1 MGDFCHRAWTR
12 TPNSDNSNNEFI
24 VNPDGSRNN
33 NNANNTNGVAPDYK
47 KRQHRVSP
55 FQGLKAVQ
63 PCKERSS
70 ILPKREN
77 DHAAMSDGDSMPFGF
92 ADLMQA
98 VKECRR
104 NVLWKDS
111 VAGFSLNRIMDCD
124 RLMKEL
130 ENGTYRLSSYTCFQV
145 HEPKDRDIVA
155 TNIRDRVVQRALCD
169 TYLYAAMTAGF
180 IPDNMACQIGKGT
193 TACRK
198 RMKQYAG
205 EAIRRYGERCYVMKV
220 DVKGYFANTTHNV
233 AKAAVAK
240 RVDNVW
246 ARKYVFNLIDSFHG
260 ITGDHCGIG
269 LGSQIS
275 QLIELEVPDDI
286 DHEAK
291 RITDLYIRYMDDMVA
306 FGTKEQMKRLRDLIV
321 SGLGRLGLRT
331 SDKKTY
337 VAKFRSLQFLGF
349 NYYVRNGRVEMKP
362 IKGKE
367 YQERRK
373 LRRQLEI
380 MPLEKVDKAF
390 ESWKANARQGTDF
403 NVIRRMNKYYAITR
417 RAYARNQAQGC

>member
-1 MGDFCHRAWTR
+1 
-12 TPNSDNSNNEFI
+12 
-24 VNPDGSRNN
+24 
-33 NNANNTNGVAPDYK
+33 
-47 KRQHRVSP
+47 
-55 FQGLKAVQ
+55 
-63 PCKERSS
+63 
-70 ILPKREN
+70 
-77 DHAAMSDGDSMPFGF
+77 
-92 ADLMQA
+92 
-98 VKECRR
+98 
-104 NVLWKDS
+104 
-111 VAGFSLNRIMDCD
+111 
-124 RLMKEL
+124 
-130 ENGTYRLSSYTCFQV
+130 
-145 HEPKDRDIVA
+145 
-155 TNIRDRVVQRALCD
+155 
-169 TYLYAAMTAGF
+169 
-180 IPDNMACQIGKGT
+180 
-193 TACRK
+193 
-198 RMKQYAG
+198 
-205 EAIRRYGERCYVMKV
+205 VMKV
-220 DVKGYFANTTHNV
+220 DIKGYFANTTHNV

-246 ARKYVFNLIDSFHG
+246 ARQYVFNLIDSFHG

-306 FGTKEQMKRLRDLIV
+306 FGTKEQMKQLRDLIV
-321 SGLGRLGLRT
+321 TGLGRLGLIT